1 MELNPQK
8 KLVTNCGGVCHII
21 MAWAGTG
28 VGWSRTR
35 TFTSEQTLVRDRALE
50 RYQPQFDGLRALAVL
65 TVMVDHFSADVPN
78 FPLPDWIRLGA
89 TGVRLFLVLSGYFIT
104 ASLRRARDRMDG
116 DALSAGKTIAT
127 FYWRR
132 LLRIGPAY
140 FVFAAIALLLNF
152 GAIRHYWPW
161 VFTGTVDWL
170 IAWNNEWPLAI
181 SHLWSICVQEQFYL
195 FWPLLI
201 LLLPRRWVLS
211 AIIAVA
217 FAGIVFRIGCV
228 IFSVPII
235 ARWVLPF
242 GSLDS
247 LAAGAALGWCGG
259 RLRASRGGWLLALV
273 CLSMLTMAAV
283 LRNSDPAKLRS
294 VLVEP
299 LEACA
304 FVVLVA
310 RTATGFDGNIARFL
324 SNAGLVFAG
333 RISYGLYIYH
343 VLVAMVFNRWMPSQM
358 RFLITIPSLRLL
370 VFGIATLFTAAL
382 SWRFL
387 EQPINRLR
395 GEKTRQALDPIP
407 HGSWER
413 ECATSSQ
420 RPPPLILGADSSG

>member
-1 MELNPQK
+1 MGWA
-8 KLVTNCGGVCHII
+8 T
-21 MAWAGTG
+21 WAGIG
-28 VGWSRTR
+28 VGSSRTDVL
-35 TFTSEQTLVRDRALE
+35 TSGQTLARDRALE
-50 RYQPQFDGLRALAVL
+50 GYQPQFDGLRALAVL

-78 FPLPDWIRLGA
+78 FPSPDWIHLGA

-104 ASLRRARDRMDG
+104 ASLRRARDRMDAG
-116 DALSAGKTIAT
+116 ELSAGKTMAA

-132 LLRIGPAY
+132 FLRIGPAY
-140 FVFAAIALLLNF
+140 LVFAAIALLLDL
-152 GAIRHYWPW
+152 GAIRHNWAW
-161 VFTGTVDWL
+161 VFTGTVNWL
-170 IAWNNEWPLAI
+170 IAWNDQWPLAI

-201 LLLPRRWVLS
+201 LLVPRKWMLS

-217 FAGIVFRIGCV
+217 FAGVAFRIGCV

-259 RLRASRGGWLLALV
+259 RLRASRGGWVLAWL
-273 CLSMLTMAAV
+273 CLSMLTVAAV
-283 LRNSDPAKLRS
+283 LRNGDPTKLKS

-299 LEACA
+299 LEAGA
-304 FVVLVA
+304 FVILVA

-343 VLVAMVFNRWMPSQM
+343 ILVAMVVNRWLPSQM
-358 RFLITIPSLRLL
+358 RFLITISSLRLV
-370 VFGIATLFTAAL
+370 VFGIVTLFVAAL
-382 SWRFL
+382 SWRSL

-395 GEKTRQALDPIP
+395 AEKTRQALGPIP
-407 HGSWER
+407 DGSWEPKGVTR
-413 ECATSSQ
+413 SS
-420 RPPPLILGADSSG
+420 RAPRLENELGAWS

>member
-1 MELNPQK
+1 MGWA
-8 KLVTNCGGVCHII
+8 T
-21 MAWAGTG
+21 WAGIG
-28 VGWSRTR
+28 VGSSRTDVL
-35 TFTSEQTLVRDRALE
+35 TSGQTLARDRSLE
-50 RYQPQFDGLRALAVL
+50 GYQPQFDGLRALAVL

-78 FPLPDWIRLGA
+78 FPLPDWIHLGA

-104 ASLRRARDRMDG
+104 ASLRRARDRMDAG
-116 DALSAGKTIAT
+116 ELSAGKTMAA

-132 LLRIGPAY
+132 FLRIGPAY
-140 FVFAAIALLLNF
+140 LVFAAIALLLDL
-152 GAIRHYWPW
+152 GAIRYNWAW
-161 VFTGTVDWL
+161 VFTGTVNWL
-170 IAWNNEWPLAI
+170 IAWNDQWPLAI

-201 LLLPRRWVLS
+201 LLVPRKWMLS

-217 FAGIVFRIGCV
+217 FAGVAFRIGCV

-259 RLRASRGGWLLALV
+259 RLRASRGGWVLAWL
-273 CLSMLTMAAV
+273 CLSMLTVAAV
-283 LRNSDPAKLRS
+283 LRNGDPTKLKS

-299 LEACA
+299 LEAGA
-304 FVVLVA
+304 FVILVA

-343 VLVAMVFNRWMPSQM
+343 ILVAMVVNRWLPSQM
-358 RFLITIPSLRLL
+358 RFLITIPSLRLV
-370 VFGIATLFTAAL
+370 VFGIVTLFVAAL
-382 SWRFL
+382 SWRLL

-395 GEKTRQALDPIP
+395 AEKTRQALGPIP
-407 HGSWER
+407 DGSWEPKGVTR
-413 ECATSSQ
+413 SS
-420 RPPPLILGADSSG
+420 RAPRLENELGAWS

>member
-1 MELNPQK
+1 M
-8 KLVTNCGGVCHII
+8 G
-21 MAWAGTG
+21 WATWVGIG
-28 VGWSRTR
+28 VGSSRTDV
-35 TFTSEQTLVRDRALE
+35 FTSGQTLARDRALE
-50 RYQPQFDGLRALAVL
+50 GYQPQFDGLRALAVL

-78 FPLPDWIRLGA
+78 FPLPDWIHLGVA
-89 TGVRLFLVLSGYFIT
+89 GVRLFLVLSGYFIT
-104 ASLRRARDRMDG
+104 ASLRRARDRMDAG
-116 DALSAGKTIAT
+116 ELSAGKTFAT

-132 LLRIGPAY
+132 LHRIGPAY
-140 FVFAAIALLLNF
+140 LVFAAIALLLNL
-152 GAIRHYWPW
+152 GEIRHNWPW
-161 VFTGTVDWL
+161 VFTGTVNWL
-170 IAWNNEWPLAI
+170 IAWKNQWPLAI

-195 FWPLLI
+195 VWPLLI
-201 LLLPRRWVLS
+201 LLLPRRWMLS
-211 AIIAVA
+211 EIIAVA
-217 FAGIVFRIGCV
+217 VAGIAFRIGCV
-228 IFSVPII
+228 IFSVPLI

-259 RLRASRGGWLLALV
+259 RLRAARGGWLLGLL
-273 CLSMLTMAAV
+273 CLSMLTVAAV
-283 LRNSDPAKLRS
+283 LRNSDPTTLKS

-299 LEACA
+299 LEAGA
-304 FVVLVA
+304 FVILVA

-324 SNAGLVFAG
+324 SNAGLMFAG

-343 VLVAMVFNRWMPSQM
+343 ILVAMVFNRWMPSQM

-395 GEKTRQALDPIP
+395 GEKTRTALGPIP

-413 ECATSSQ
+413 EGATRSQ
-420 RPPPLILGADSSG
+420 RPSHLIFTADSSA

>member
-1 MELNPQK
+1 
-8 KLVTNCGGVCHII
+8 
-21 MAWAGTG
+21 MAWAAYWAGAG
-28 VGWSRTR
+28 VGSTPAGVL
-35 TFTSEQTLVRDRALE
+35 TSEQTLARDRALE

-104 ASLRRARDRMDG
+104 ASLRRARDRMDAG
-116 DALSAGKTIAT
+116 ELSAGKTMTA

-140 FVFAAIALLLNF
+140 FVFAGIALLLDP

-161 VFTGTVDWL
+161 VFTGTVNWL

-195 FWPLLI
+195 LWPLLI
-201 LLLPRRWVLS
+201 LLLPRGWVLS

-217 FAGIVFRIGCV
+217 FAGIAFRIGCV
-228 IFSVPII
+228 IFSAPII

-259 RLRASRGGWLLALV
+259 RLRASRGGWLLALL
-273 CLSMLTMAAV
+273 CLSMLTVAAV
-283 LRNSDPAKLRS
+283 LRNSDPTKLKS

-299 LEACA
+299 LEAGA
-304 FVVLVA
+304 FVILVA
-310 RTATGFDGNIARFL
+310 RTATGFDGNISRFL

-343 VLVAMVFNRWMPSQM
+343 ILVAMVFHRWLPSQM
-358 RFLITIPSLRLL
+358 RFLITVPSLRLV
-370 VFGIATLFTAAL
+370 VFGIATVFTAAL

-387 EQPINRLR
+387 EQPISRLR
-395 GEKTRQALDPIP
+395 AEKTRQALGPIP
-407 HGSWER
+407 RGSWER
-413 ECATSSQ
+413 ECATRSQ
-420 RPPPLILGADSSG
+420 RSPHLILSADSSG